1 MENLFMTLVN
11 SFLENGPMGLLALSG
26 WLLAGTLLKKDF
38 KKKEKENEQIIAAK
52 DELITSVKEN
62 AEIRLK
68 DARENMNEFN
78 TLATSTVQ
86 TLDRLTSALE
96 VRNER

>member
-11 SFLENGPMGLLALSG
+11 SFLENGPMGLLALIG